1 MKTVL
6 VTMVMALA
14 VGMGVYAQKAA
25 FESVQGTVEFKK
37 PGSSVWEAAVPGRE
51 LDRETLVSTGF
62 RSEARIKVGNSVL
75 LVRPLTRL
83 SLGEIEAAAAG
94 ERVDIRLRSG
104 RLHVDV
110 KPPAGGNVDFTVRG
124 PSVTASVRGTAFE
137 FDTVNLRVDEGTVYF
152 SGADNTAVYVGAGQS
167 SAPDPVSGKTAA
179 PVETAAVQ
187 AAPPPVGAEELA
199 APPAVIPGP
208 VPQAPVNLG
217 MGWADN
223 TPPLN

>member
-14 VGMGVYAQKAA
+14 LGTGVYAQKAV
-25 FESVQGTVEFKK
+25 FESVQGTVEIKM
-37 PGSSVWEAAVPGRE
+37 PGASAWEAAAAGRE

-83 SLGEIEAAAAG
+83 SFGEIQAG
-94 ERVDIRLRSG
+94 GGQVDLRLRSG

-110 KPPAGGNVDFTVRG
+110 KPPAEGTVDFTVRG
-124 PSVTASVRGTAFE
+124 PSVTASVRGTVFE
-137 FDTVNLRVDEGTVYF
+137 FDTVNLQVEEGTVHF

-167 SAPDPVSGKTAA
+167 SSPDPVSGKTAA
-179 PVETAAVQ
+179 PVETAALQ
-187 AAPPPVGAEELA
+187 AAPPPAGAEDLA
-199 APPAVIPGP
+199 ASPAVISSP
-208 VPQAPVNLG
+208 VLRAPVTVG
-217 MGWADN
+217 FRWDDYEQ
-223 TPPLN
+223 PE

>member
-14 VGMGVYAQKAA
+14 AGMGVYAQKAV
-25 FESVQGTVEFKK
+25 FENVQGTVEFKQ

-51 LDRETLVSTGF
+51 LDRDTLVSTGF

-83 SLGEIEAAAAG
+83 SLGEIEAAG
-94 ERVDIRLRSG
+94 SRVDVRLRTG
-104 RLHVDV
+104 RLHADV

-199 APPAVIPGP
+199 SPPPAVIPGP
-208 VPQAPVNLG
+208 VPQSPVGVG
-217 MGWADN
+217 MGWAD
-223 TPPLN
+223 